1 MPSDTTIA
9 RKGRD
14 LLQSTPL
21 GMIRLSSLLFCQP
34 WQMERRHYD
43 SQIPDIVVA
52 YSPNGWMS
60 DKLTKD
66 WVDRV
71 WGKLSFILVWDAY
84 K

>member
-1 MPSDTTIA
+1 
-9 RKGRD
+9 
-14 LLQSTPL
+14 
-21 GMIRLSSLLFCQP
+21 
-34 WQMERRHYD
+34 MERRHYD